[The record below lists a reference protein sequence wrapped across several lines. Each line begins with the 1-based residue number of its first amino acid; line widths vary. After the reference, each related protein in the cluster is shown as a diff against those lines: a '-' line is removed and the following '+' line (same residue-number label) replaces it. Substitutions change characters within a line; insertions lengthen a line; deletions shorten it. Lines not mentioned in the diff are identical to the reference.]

1 MENTIRLS
9 EYLTIEKTTQ
19 IGLMINMYQKEID
32 LYDNNISL
40 AEVTHLS
47 RDFIDEQN
55 AKKMEAIRNQN
66 TLKKCLLS

>member
-9 EYLTIEKTTQ
+9 EYLTIKKTTQ

-32 LYDNNISL
+32 LCDNNISL
-40 AEVTHLS
+40 AEVTHLF

-55 AKKMEAIRNQN
+55 AKKMEAIRNQK

>member
-1 MENTIRLS
+1 MEKKTRLW
-9 EYLTIEKTTQ
+9 EHLTIEKTTQ
-19 IGLMINMYQKEID
+19 IGVMINMYQKEID

>member
-47 RDFIDEQN
+47 RSFINAQN
-55 AKKMEAIRNQN
+55 TKKMEAIRNQN
-66 TLKKCLLS
+66 ILKKCLLS